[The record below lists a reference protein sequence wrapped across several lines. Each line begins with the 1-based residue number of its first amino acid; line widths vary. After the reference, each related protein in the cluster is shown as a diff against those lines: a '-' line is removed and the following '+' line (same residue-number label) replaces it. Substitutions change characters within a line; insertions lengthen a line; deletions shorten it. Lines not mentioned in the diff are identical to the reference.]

1 MNADSELG
9 FFCLLVKQGSLAAT
23 ARELNL
29 TPPAVSRR
37 LSQLEERLGVRLLN
51 RTTRRISLTSEGE
64 VYFGN
69 ALRILSDIEEMER
82 LVSSSRAA
90 PKGLLRV
97 NAPLGFGRSYI
108 GPAISAF
115 SRRYP
120 DVEVQLHLT
129 DRPIGLPDEAI
140 DVSIRFGELPDSRL
154 IAKKVAA
161 NRRLLVAS
169 PAYLRAA
176 GTPAYPHDLVQH
188 QCIVLRQ
195 NETAYGNWRLSRGKQ
210 TETVKVHGKLSTND
224 GEVALNWALEGH
236 GILMRAEWDVAKY
249 LRSGRLLQ
257 VLPDFDTPPA
267 DIYAVYL
274 ERLNLSAKVACFVD
288 HLRDYLSHHADGPS
302 QDKSNW

>member
-1 MNADSELG
+1 MNADSELR

-108 GPAISAF
+108 GPAIPAF

-129 DRPIGLPDEAI
+129 DRPIGLPD
-140 DVSIRFGELPDSRL
+140 
-154 IAKKVAA
+154 
-161 NRRLLVAS
+161 
-169 PAYLRAA
+169 
-176 GTPAYPHDLVQH
+176 
-188 QCIVLRQ
+188 
-195 NETAYGNWRLSRGKQ
+195 
-210 TETVKVHGKLSTND
+210 
-224 GEVALNWALEGH
+224 
-236 GILMRAEWDVAKY
+236 
-249 LRSGRLLQ
+249 
-257 VLPDFDTPPA
+257 
-267 DIYAVYL
+267 
-274 ERLNLSAKVACFVD
+274 
-288 HLRDYLSHHADGPS
+288 
-302 QDKSNW
+302 